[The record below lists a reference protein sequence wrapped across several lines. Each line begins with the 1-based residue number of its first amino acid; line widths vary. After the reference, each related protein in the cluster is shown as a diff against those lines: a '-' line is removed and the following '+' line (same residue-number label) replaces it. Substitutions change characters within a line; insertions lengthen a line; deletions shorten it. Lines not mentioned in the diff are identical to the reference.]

1 MSFIS
6 EMQRLQQNIKELA
19 QTFEAL
25 KDAVDQLTPPEYP
38 NQLREP
44 DTTDLAD
51 APPRGS
57 IDEATPREW
66 DSVTKRFYRE
76 NLSLEPILK
85 DE

>member
-44 DTTDLAD
+44 DTTDLVD
-51 APPRGS
+51 PPPRRS

-66 DSVTKRFYRE
+66 DSATKRFYRE
-76 NLSLEPILK
+76 NLSLEPIPS

>member
-25 KDAVDQLTPPEYP
+25 KESVDQLTPPEHP

-51 APPRGS
+51 PKPRRS
-57 IDEATPREW
+57 IDEATPQEW

-76 NLSLEPILK
+76 QK
-85 DE
+85 

>member
-25 KDAVDQLTPPEYP
+25 KESVDRMTPPEYP

-51 APPRGS
+51 PEPRQS
-57 IDEATPREW
+57 IDEATPQEW
-66 DSVTKRFYRE
+66 DSATKRFYR
-76 NLSLEPILK
+76 K
-85 DE
+85 

>member
-25 KDAVDQLTPPEYP
+25 KDAVDQLNPPEYP
-38 NQLREP
+38 NQLRET
-44 DTTDLAD
+44 DTTDLVD
-51 APPRGS
+51 PPPRRS
-57 IDEATPREW
+57 IDEATPRGW
-66 DSVTKRFYRE
+66 DSATKRFYRE

>member
-38 NQLREP
+38 NQLREL

-51 APPRGS
+51 PEPRQS
-57 IDEATPREW
+57 IDEATPQEW
-66 DSVTKRFYRE
+66 DSVTKRFYRD
-76 NLSLEPILK
+76 NLSLEPISK

>member
-38 NQLREP
+38 NQLREL

-51 APPRGS
+51 PEPRKT
-57 IDEATPREW
+57 IDEATPAEW
-66 DSVTKRFYRE
+66 DSASKRFYKE
-76 NLSLEPILK
+76 QK
-85 DE
+85 

>member
-6 EMQRLQQNIKELA
+6 EMQRLQQNIKELG

-25 KDAVDQLTPPEYP
+25 KDAVDQLTPPEHP

-44 DTTDLAD
+44 DTTDLVD
-51 APPRGS
+51 APPRRS

-66 DSVTKRFYRE
+66 DSASKRFYQK
-76 NLSLEPILK
+76 PK
-85 DE
+85 

>member
-25 KDAVDQLTPPEYP
+25 KESVDRMTPPEYP

-44 DTTDLAD
+44 DTKDLVD
-51 APPRGS
+51 PEPRSS
-57 IDEATPREW
+57 IDDISPQEW
-66 DSVTKRFYRE
+66 DYVSKRFYQ
-76 NLSLEPILK
+76 EPK
-85 DE
+85 S

>member
-51 APPRGS
+51 PEPRRS
-57 IDEATPREW
+57 IDEATPQEW
-66 DSVTKRFYRE
+66 DSATKRFYRE